1 MHILAA
7 LNLLTMENIDEKV
20 AACTLNRIFGFKPA
34 IARALTRKLGSAAAV
49 FGLSRQEMEAVF
61 GPGSPYPDRINHYE
75 LEQSAREL
83 EWLRRQGYQFISP
96 ADEVYPNALLECPDA
111 PAGLYLRSDHIVPSL
126 FNAGVAVS
134 IVGTR
139 DISPYGR
146 EWTYK
151 IVEALA
157 DSVVRPAVVSG
168 LALGVD
174 GTAHEAAL
182 ELGLPTI
189 GVMATGIEC
198 VYPRVHSPMAA
209 RMARTPGCALVTD
222 YPPFTSPQAVNFLRR
237 NRIIAG
243 LSKATVLVE
252 SKLKGGGLLTANL
265 AFEYDRQVYALPGR
279 ADDVRS
285 AGCNRIIMEKIAE
298 PLTDLKSFVQEL
310 GLGMLTRRN
319 KAVLEEEITRVFSQ
333 SESPE
338 DVRMLRKIA
347 FLIKKNRGIT
357 IEEISAGTGLEY
369 KEARRYAGMLET
381 EGIICTDLLQRC
393 SIVFKN
399 A

>member
-1 MHILAA
+1 
-7 LNLLTMENIDEKV
+7 MENFEEKA

-34 IARALTRKLGSAAAV
+34 IARALTGRLGSAAAV
-49 FGLSRQEMEAVF
+49 FRLSREEKEAVF
-61 GPGSPYPDRINHYE
+61 GPGSPYPDKLNQEE
-75 LEQSAREL
+75 LEQSAAEL
-83 EWLRRQGYQFISP
+83 EWLRKEGFHFIIP
-96 ADEVYPNALLECPDA
+96 GDGIYPNALLECPDA
-111 PAGLYLRSDHIVPSL
+111 PAGLYLRSDNVSPSL

-146 EWTYK
+146 EWTYR

-157 DSVVRPAVVSG
+157 DSLVRPTVVSG

-174 GTAHEAAL
+174 GAAHEAAL

-189 GVMATGIEC
+189 GVMATGIES
-198 VYPRVHSPMAA
+198 VYPRMHSPMAA

-252 SKLKGGGLLTANL
+252 SKIKGGGLLTANL
-265 AFEYDRQVYALPGR
+265 AFEYDREVFALPGR
-279 ADDVRS
+279 ADDIRS
-285 AGCNRIIMEKIAE
+285 EGCNRIIREKIAE
-298 PLTDLKSFVQEL
+298 PLTDLGAFVKGL
-310 GLGMLTRRN
+310 GLGLLTRRN
-319 KAVLEEEITRVFSQ
+319 KAVLEEEISRVFSL
-333 SESPE
+333 SESEE
-338 DVRMLRKIA
+338 DVRKLQQVA
-347 FLIKKNRGIT
+347 ALIKKNRGIT
-357 IEEISAGTGLEY
+357 LDEICAGCGMDY
-369 KEARRYAGMLET
+369 KDARRYTGMLET
-381 EGIICTDLLQRC
+381 EGIIYTDLLQRC

>member
-1 MHILAA
+1 MD
-7 LNLLTMENIDEKV
+7 NIDEKA

-49 FGLSRQEMEAVF
+49 FRLSQDEMEAIF
-61 GPGSPYPDRINHYE
+61 GPGSPYPDKLNERE
-75 LEQSAREL
+75 LEQSSKEL
-83 EWLRRQGYQFISP
+83 EWLQRQGYRFITP
-96 ADEVYPNALLECPDA
+96 GDDIYPNALLECPDA
-111 PAGLYLRSDHIVPSL
+111 PAALYLRSDNIVPSL
-126 FNAGVAVS
+126 FNTGVAVS

-139 DISPYGR
+139 EISPYGR

-157 DSVVRPAVVSG
+157 DSVVRPTVVSG

-174 GTAHEAAL
+174 GLAHEAAL

-189 GVMATGIEC
+189 GVMATGIES
-198 VYPRVHSPMAA
+198 VYPRLHSPMAA
-209 RMARTPGCALVTD
+209 RIARTPGCALVTD

-265 AFEYDRQVYALPGR
+265 AFEYDREVFALPGR
-279 ADDVRS
+279 ADDARS

-298 PLTDLKSFVQEL
+298 PLTDLKAFVKGL
-310 GLGMLTRRN
+310 GLGLLTRRN
-319 KAVLEEEITRVFSQ
+319 KAVLEEEITRLFSQ

-338 DVRMLRKIA
+338 DVLRLQKIA

-357 IEEISAGTGLEY
+357 IDEISAGTGLDY
-369 KEARRYAGMLET
+369 KEARRFTGMLET
-381 EGIICTDLLQRC
+381 EGIIYMDLLQRC

>member
-1 MHILAA
+1 
-7 LNLLTMENIDEKV
+7 MENFEEKA

-34 IARALTRKLGSAAAV
+34 IARALTGRLGSAAAV
-49 FGLSRQEMEAVF
+49 FRLSREEKEAVF
-61 GPGSPYPDRINHYE
+61 GPGSPYPDKLNQEE
-75 LEQSAREL
+75 LEQSAAEL
-83 EWLRRQGYQFISP
+83 EWLRKEGFHFIIP
-96 ADEVYPNALLECPDA
+96 GDGIYPNALLECPDA
-111 PAGLYLRSDHIVPSL
+111 PAGLYLRSDNVSPSL

-146 EWTYK
+146 EWTYR

-157 DSVVRPAVVSG
+157 DSLVRPTVVSG

-174 GTAHEAAL
+174 GAAHEAAL
-182 ELGLPTI
+182 ELGLPTV
-189 GVMATGIEC
+189 GVMATGIES
-198 VYPRVHSPMAA
+198 VYPRMHSPMAA

-252 SKLKGGGLLTANL
+252 SKIKGGGLLTANL
-265 AFEYDRQVYALPGR
+265 AFEYDREVFALPGR
-279 ADDVRS
+279 ADDIRS
-285 AGCNRIIMEKIAE
+285 EGCNRIIREKIAE
-298 PLTDLKSFVQEL
+298 PLTDLGAFVKGL
-310 GLGMLTRRN
+310 GLGLLTRRN
-319 KAVLEEEITRVFSQ
+319 KAVLEEEISRVFSL
-333 SESPE
+333 SESEE
-338 DVRMLRKIA
+338 DVRKLQQVA
-347 FLIKKNRGIT
+347 ALIKKNRGIT
-357 IEEISAGTGLEY
+357 LDEICAGCGMDY
-369 KEARRYAGMLET
+369 KDARRYTGMLET
-381 EGIICTDLLQRC
+381 EGIIYTDLLQRC

>member
-1 MHILAA
+1 MD
-7 LNLLTMENIDEKV
+7 NIDEKA

-49 FGLSRQEMEAVF
+49 FRLSQDDMEAIF
-61 GPGSPYPDRINHYE
+61 GPGSPYPDKLNERE
-75 LEQSAREL
+75 LEQSSKEL
-83 EWLRRQGYQFISP
+83 EWLQRQGYRFITP
-96 ADEVYPNALLECPDA
+96 GDDVYPNALLECPDA
-111 PAGLYLRSDHIVPSL
+111 PAGLYLRSDNIVPSL
-126 FNAGVAVS
+126 FNTGVAVS

-157 DSVVRPAVVSG
+157 DSVVRPTVVSG

-174 GTAHEAAL
+174 GLAHEAAL

-189 GVMATGIEC
+189 GVMATGIES
-198 VYPRVHSPMAA
+198 VYPRLHSPMAA
-209 RMARTPGCALVTD
+209 RIARTPGCALVTD

-265 AFEYDRQVYALPGR
+265 AFEYDREVFALPGR
-279 ADDVRS
+279 ADDARS

-298 PLTDLKSFVQEL
+298 PLTDLKAFVKGL
-310 GLGMLTRRN
+310 GLGLLTRRN
-319 KAVLEEEITRVFSQ
+319 KAVLEEEITRLFSQ

-338 DVRMLRKIA
+338 DVLRLQKIA

-357 IEEISAGTGLEY
+357 IDEISAGTGLDY
-369 KEARRYAGMLET
+369 KEARRFTGMLET
-381 EGIICTDLLQRC
+381 EGIIYMDLLQRC

>member
-1 MHILAA
+1 MENYDEKAAA
-7 LNLLTMENIDEKV
+7 L
-20 AACTLNRIFGFKPA
+20 TLNRIFGFKPG

-49 FGLSRQEMEAVF
+49 FKLGLEELQAVF
-61 GPGSPYPDRINHYE
+61 GPGSPYPDKINDDE
-75 LEQSAREL
+75 LEQSRREL
-83 EWLRRQGYQFISP
+83 AWLDSHGYSFLTP
-96 ADEVYPNALLECPDA
+96 GDGVYPDALLECPDA
-111 PAGLYLRSDHIVPSL
+111 PAGLYVRSDHIGPAL

-157 DSVVRPAVVSG
+157 DSLVRPTVVSG
-168 LALGVD
+168 LAMGVD
-174 GTAHEAAL
+174 GKAHEAAL

-198 VYPRVHSPMAA
+198 VYPRLHSPMAA

-252 SKLKGGGLLTANL
+252 SKRKGGGLLTANL
-265 AFEYDRQVYALPGR
+265 AFEYDREVFALPGR
-279 ADDVRS
+279 VDDLRS

-298 PLTDLKSFVQEL
+298 PLTDLGEFVAGL
-310 GLGMLTRRN
+310 GLGTLTRRN
-319 KAVLEEEITRVFSQ
+319 KAVLEEEINRVFSLT
-333 SESPE
+333 ETRE
-338 DVRMLRKIA
+338 DVLKLRQIA

-357 IEEISAGTGLEY
+357 LDEICEETGLEY
-369 KEARRYAGMLET
+369 VEVRRYAGMLET
-381 EGIICTDLLQRC
+381 EGMIYTDLLQRC
-393 SIVFKN
+393 SIIFKN

>member
-1 MHILAA
+1 
-7 LNLLTMENIDEKV
+7 MENYEEKA

-34 IARALTRKLGSAAAV
+34 IARALTGKLGCAAAV
-49 FGLSRQEMEAVF
+49 FKLSREEMEAIF
-61 GPGSPYPDRINHYE
+61 GPGSPYPDKLNQEE
-75 LEQSAREL
+75 LEQSAAEL
-83 EWLRRQGYQFISP
+83 EWLRKEGFHFITP
-96 ADEVYPNALLECPDA
+96 GDGIYPDALLECPDA
-111 PAGLYLRSDHIVPSL
+111 PAGLYLRSDNVSPSL

-157 DSVVRPAVVSG
+157 DSLVRPTVVSG

-174 GTAHEAAL
+174 GAAHEAAL

-189 GVMATGIEC
+189 GVMATGIES
-198 VYPRVHSPMAA
+198 VYPRMHSPLAA

-222 YPPFTSPQAVNFLRR
+222 YPPFTSPQTVNFLRR

-252 SKLKGGGLLTANL
+252 SKIKGGGLLTANL
-265 AFEYDRQVYALPGR
+265 AFEYDREVVALPGR
-279 ADDVRS
+279 ADDIRS
-285 AGCNRIIMEKIAE
+285 EGCNRIIREKIAE
-298 PLTDLKSFVQEL
+298 PLTDLGAFVKGL
-310 GLGMLTRRN
+310 GLGLLTRRN
-319 KAVLEEEITRVFSQ
+319 KAVLEEEISRVFSP
-333 SESPE
+333 SESEE
-338 DVRMLRKIA
+338 DVKKLQQVA
-347 FLIKKNRGIT
+347 ALIKKNRGIT
-357 IEEISAGTGLEY
+357 LDEICSVCGMEY
-369 KEARRYAGMLET
+369 REARRYTGMLET
-381 EGIICTDLLQRC
+381 EGIIYTDLLQRC

>member
-1 MHILAA
+1 MD
-7 LNLLTMENIDEKV
+7 NFEEKA
-20 AACTLNRIFGFKPA
+20 AACTLNRLFGFKPA
-34 IARALTRKLGSAAAV
+34 IARTLTGKLGSAAAV
-49 FGLSRQEMEAVF
+49 FRLSREEKEAVF
-61 GPGSPYPDRINHYE
+61 GPGSPYPDKLNQEE
-75 LEQSAREL
+75 LEQSAAEL
-83 EWLRRQGYQFISP
+83 EWLRKEGFHFIIP
-96 ADEVYPNALLECPDA
+96 NDGIYPNALLECPDA
-111 PAGLYLRSDHIVPSL
+111 PAGLYLRSDNVSPSL

-146 EWTYK
+146 EWTYR

-157 DSVVRPAVVSG
+157 DSLVRPTVVSG

-174 GTAHEAAL
+174 GAAHEAAL

-189 GVMATGIEC
+189 GVMATGIES
-198 VYPRVHSPMAA
+198 VYPRMHSPMAA

-252 SKLKGGGLLTANL
+252 SKIKGGGLLTANL
-265 AFEYDRQVYALPGR
+265 AFEYDREVFALPGR
-279 ADDVRS
+279 ADDIRS
-285 AGCNRIIMEKIAE
+285 EGCNRIIREKIAE
-298 PLTDLKSFVQEL
+298 PLTDLGAFVKGL
-310 GLGMLTRRN
+310 GLGLLTRRN
-319 KAVLEEEITRVFSQ
+319 KAVLEEEISRVFSL
-333 SESPE
+333 SESEE
-338 DVRMLRKIA
+338 DVRKLQQVA
-347 FLIKKNRGIT
+347 ALIKKNRGIT
-357 IEEISAGTGLEY
+357 LDEICAGCGMDY
-369 KEARRYAGMLET
+369 KDARRYTGMLET
-381 EGIICTDLLQRC
+381 EGIIYTDLLQRC

>member
-1 MHILAA
+1 MD
-7 LNLLTMENIDEKV
+7 NIDEKA

-49 FGLSRQEMEAVF
+49 FRLSQDEMEAIF
-61 GPGSPYPDRINHYE
+61 GPGSPYPDKLNERE
-75 LEQSAREL
+75 LEQSSKEL
-83 EWLRRQGYQFISP
+83 EWLQRQGYRFITP
-96 ADEVYPNALLECPDA
+96 GDDVYPNALLECPDA
-111 PAGLYLRSDHIVPSL
+111 PAGLYLRSDNIVPSL
-126 FNAGVAVS
+126 FNTGVAVS

-157 DSVVRPAVVSG
+157 DSVVRPTVVSG

-174 GTAHEAAL
+174 GLAHEAAL

-189 GVMATGIEC
+189 GVMATGIES
-198 VYPRVHSPMAA
+198 VYPRLHSPMAA
-209 RMARTPGCALVTD
+209 RIARTPGCALVTD

-265 AFEYDRQVYALPGR
+265 AFEYDREVFALPGR
-279 ADDVRS
+279 ADDARS

-298 PLTDLKSFVQEL
+298 PLTDLKAFVKGL
-310 GLGMLTRRN
+310 GLGLLTRRN
-319 KAVLEEEITRVFSQ
+319 KAVLEEEITRLFSQ

-338 DVRMLRKIA
+338 DVLRLQKIA

-357 IEEISAGTGLEY
+357 IDEISAGTGLDY
-369 KEARRYAGMLET
+369 KEARRFTGMLET
-381 EGIICTDLLQRC
+381 EGIIYMDLLQRC

>member
-1 MHILAA
+1 M
-7 LNLLTMENIDEKV
+7 NNSDEKA

-34 IARALTRKLGSAAAV
+34 IARALTRKLGCAAAV
-49 FGLSRQEMEAVF
+49 FNLTRDQMESVF
-61 GPGSPYPDRINHYE
+61 GPGSPYPDKLNHSE
-75 LEQSAREL
+75 LEQSAKEL
-83 EWLRRQGYQFISP
+83 AWLESQGYQFITP
-96 ADEVYPNALLECPDA
+96 ADDIYPNALLECPDG
-111 PAGLYLRSDHIVPSL
+111 PAGLYLRADNVSPSL

-157 DSVVRPAVVSG
+157 DSVVRPTVVSG

-174 GTAHEAAL
+174 GVAHETAL
-182 ELGLPTI
+182 ELGLPTV
-189 GVMATGIEC
+189 GVMATGIES
-198 VYPRVHSPMAA
+198 VYPRLHSPMAA

-222 YPPFTSPQAVNFLRR
+222 YPPLTSPQAVNFLRR

-252 SKLKGGGLLTANL
+252 SKIKGGGLLTANL
-265 AFEYDRQVYALPGR
+265 AFEYDREVFALPGR
-279 ADDVRS
+279 ADDSRS

-298 PLTDLKSFVQEL
+298 PLTDLNDFVKGL
-310 GLGMLTRRN
+310 GLGLLTRRN
-319 KAVLEEEITRVFSQ
+319 KAVLEEEIDRVFSQ
-333 SESPE
+333 SEDEE
-338 DVRMLRKIA
+338 DVHRLQQVA
-347 FLIKKNRGIT
+347 FFIKKNRGTT
-357 IEEISAGTGLEY
+357 IDEICAGTGLEY
-369 KEARRYAGMLET
+369 KDARRYVGMLET
-381 EGIICTDLLQRC
+381 EGIIYTDLLQRC
-393 SIVFKN
+393 SIIFKN

>member
-1 MHILAA
+1 MENYDEKAAA
-7 LNLLTMENIDEKV
+7 L
-20 AACTLNRIFGFKPA
+20 TLNRIFGFKPG

-49 FGLSRQEMEAVF
+49 FKLGLEELQAVF
-61 GPGSPYPDRINHYE
+61 GPGSPYPDKINDDE
-75 LEQSAREL
+75 LEQSRREL
-83 EWLRRQGYQFISP
+83 AWLDSHGYSFLTP
-96 ADEVYPNALLECPDA
+96 GDGVYPDALLECPDA
-111 PAGLYLRSDHIVPSL
+111 PAGLYVRSDHIGPAL

-157 DSVVRPAVVSG
+157 DSLVRPTVVSG
-168 LALGVD
+168 LAMGVD
-174 GTAHEAAL
+174 GKAHEAAL

-198 VYPRVHSPMAA
+198 VYPRLHSPMAA

-252 SKLKGGGLLTANL
+252 SKRKGGGLLTANL
-265 AFEYDRQVYALPGR
+265 AFEYDREVFALPGR
-279 ADDVRS
+279 VDDLRS

-298 PLTDLKSFVQEL
+298 PLTDLGEFVAGL
-310 GLGMLTRRN
+310 GLGTLTRRN
-319 KAVLEEEITRVFSQ
+319 KAVLEEEINRVFSQ
-333 SESPE
+333 TETRE
-338 DVRMLRKIA
+338 DVLKLRQIA

-357 IEEISAGTGLEY
+357 LDEICEETGLEY
-369 KEARRYAGMLET
+369 VEVRRFAGMLET
-381 EGIICTDLLQRC
+381 EGIIYTDLLQRC
-393 SIVFKN
+393 SIIFKN

>member
-1 MHILAA
+1 M
-7 LNLLTMENIDEKV
+7 NNSDEKT

-34 IARALTRKLGSAAAV
+34 IARALTKKLGGAAAV
-49 FGLSRQEMEAVF
+49 FNLSRDQMEAIF
-61 GPGSPYPDRINHYE
+61 GPGSPYLDKLNHDE
-75 LEQSAREL
+75 LEQSAKEL
-83 EWLRRQGYQFISP
+83 AWLESQGYHFITP
-96 ADEVYPNALLECPDA
+96 WDDIYPNALRECPDG
-111 PAGLYLRSDHIVPSL
+111 PAGLYLRADNVSPTL
-126 FNAGVAVS
+126 FNTGVAVS

-174 GTAHEAAL
+174 GAAHEAAL

-198 VYPRVHSPMAA
+198 VYPRLHSPMAA

-222 YPPFTSPQAVNFLRR
+222 YPPLTSPQAVNFLRR

-252 SKLKGGGLLTANL
+252 SKIKGGGLLTANL
-265 AFEYDRQVYALPGR
+265 AFEYDREVFALTGR

-285 AGCNRIIMEKIAE
+285 AGCNRIIREKIAE
-298 PLTDLKSFVQEL
+298 PLTDLRDFVKSL
-310 GLGMLTRRN
+310 GLGLMTRRN
-319 KAVLEEEITRVFSQ
+319 KAVLEEEINRIFSDI
-333 SESPE
+333 EDIE
-338 DVRMLRKIA
+338 DVRKLQQVA
-347 FLIKKNRGIT
+347 AVIKKYRGIT
-357 IEEISAGTGLEY
+357 LDEICSCSGLEY
-369 KEARRYAGMLET
+369 KDVRRYTGMLET
-381 EGIICTDLLQRC
+381 EGIIYTDLLQRC
-393 SIVFKN
+393 SIIFKN

>member
-1 MHILAA
+1 MENYDEKAAA
-7 LNLLTMENIDEKV
+7 L
-20 AACTLNRIFGFKPA
+20 TLNRIFGFKPG

-49 FGLSRQEMEAVF
+49 FKLGLEELQAVF
-61 GPGSPYPDRINHYE
+61 GPGSPYPDKINDDE
-75 LEQSAREL
+75 LEQSRREL
-83 EWLRRQGYQFISP
+83 AWLDSHGYSFLTP
-96 ADEVYPNALLECPDA
+96 GDGVYPDALLECPDA
-111 PAGLYLRSDHIVPSL
+111 PAGLYVRSDHIGPAL

-157 DSVVRPAVVSG
+157 DSIVRPTVVSG
-168 LALGVD
+168 LAMGVD
-174 GTAHEAAL
+174 GKAHEAAL

-198 VYPRVHSPMAA
+198 VYPRLHSPMAA

-252 SKLKGGGLLTANL
+252 SKRKGGGLLTANL
-265 AFEYDRQVYALPGR
+265 AFEYDREVFALPGR
-279 ADDVRS
+279 VDDLRS

-298 PLTDLKSFVQEL
+298 PLTDLGEFVAGL
-310 GLGMLTRRN
+310 GLGTLTRRN
-319 KAVLEEEITRVFSQ
+319 KAVLEEEINRVFSLT
-333 SESPE
+333 ETRE
-338 DVRMLRKIA
+338 DVLKLRRIA

-357 IEEISAGTGLEY
+357 LDEICEETGLEY
-369 KEARRYAGMLET
+369 VEVRRFAGMLET
-381 EGIICTDLLQRC
+381 EGIIYTDLLQRC
-393 SIVFKN
+393 SIIFKN

>member
-1 MHILAA
+1 MA
-7 LNLLTMENIDEKV
+7 
-20 AACTLNRIFGFKPA
+20 
-34 IARALTRKLGSAAAV
+34 
-49 FGLSRQEMEAVF
+49 
-61 GPGSPYPDRINHYE
+61 PD
-75 LEQSAREL
+75 
-83 EWLRRQGYQFISP
+83 
-96 ADEVYPNALLECPDA
+96 PDA
-111 PAGLYLRSDHIVPSL
+111 PAGLYLRSDNVSPSL

-146 EWTYK
+146 EWTYR

-157 DSVVRPAVVSG
+157 DTLVRPTVVSG

-174 GTAHEAAL
+174 GAAHEAAL

-189 GVMATGIEC
+189 GVMATGIES
-198 VYPRVHSPMAA
+198 VYPRMHSPMAA

-252 SKLKGGGLLTANL
+252 SKIKGGGLLTANL
-265 AFEYDRQVYALPGR
+265 AFEYDREVFALPGR
-279 ADDVRS
+279 ADDIRS
-285 AGCNRIIMEKIAE
+285 EGCNRIIREKIAE
-298 PLTDLKSFVQEL
+298 PLTDLGAFVKGL
-310 GLGMLTRRN
+310 GLGLLTRRN
-319 KAVLEEEITRVFSQ
+319 KAVLEEEISRVFSL
-333 SESPE
+333 SESEE
-338 DVRMLRKIA
+338 DVRKLQQVA
-347 FLIKKNRGIT
+347 AVIKKNRGIT
-357 IEEISAGTGLEY
+357 LDEICAGCGMDY
-369 KEARRYAGMLET
+369 KDARRYTGMLET
-381 EGIICTDLLQRC
+381 EGIIYTDLLQRC

>member
-1 MHILAA
+1 M
-7 LNLLTMENIDEKV
+7 NNFDEKA
-20 AACTLNRIFGFKPA
+20 AACTLNRIFGFKPS

-61 GPGSPYPDRINHYE
+61 GPGSPYTDKLNDSE
-75 LEQSAREL
+75 LEQSAKEL
-83 EWLRRQGYQFISP
+83 EWLQERGFQFITP
-96 ADEVYPNALLECPDA
+96 DDGIYPKALLECPDA
-111 PAGLYLRSDHIVPSL
+111 PAGLYLRSDHVSPAL

-151 IVEALA
+151 IGEALA
-157 DSVVRPAVVSG
+157 DSVVRPAIVSG

-174 GTAHEAAL
+174 GAAHEAAL
-182 ELGLPTI
+182 ELGLPTT
-189 GVMATGIEC
+189 GVMATGIES
-198 VYPRVHSPMAA
+198 VYPRLHSPMAA
-209 RMARTPGCALVTD
+209 RMARTPGCAIVTD

-252 SKLKGGGLLTANL
+252 SKLKGGGLLTASL
-265 AFEYDRQVYALPGR
+265 AFGYDREVFALPGR
-279 ADDVRS
+279 ADDIRS
-285 AGCNRIIMEKIAE
+285 AGCNRVIREKIAE
-298 PLTDLKSFVQEL
+298 PLTDLDDFVKGL
-310 GLGMLTRRN
+310 GLGLLTRRN
-319 KAVLEEEITRVFSQ
+319 KAVLEEEISRLFGQ
-333 SESPE
+333 AESPE
-338 DVRMLRKIA
+338 DVRILQRIA
-347 FLIKKNRGIT
+347 SLIKKNRGMT
-357 IEEISAGTGLEY
+357 IDEISAETGLEY
-369 KEARRYAGMLET
+369 REARRYAGMLET
-381 EGIICTDLLQRC
+381 EGIIYTDLLQRC

>member
-1 MHILAA
+1 MENYDEKAAA
-7 LNLLTMENIDEKV
+7 L
-20 AACTLNRIFGFKPA
+20 TLNRIFGFKPG

-49 FGLSRQEMEAVF
+49 FKLGLEELQAVF
-61 GPGSPYPDRINHYE
+61 GPGSPYPDKINDDE
-75 LEQSAREL
+75 LEQSRREL
-83 EWLRRQGYQFISP
+83 AWLDSHGYSFLTP
-96 ADEVYPNALLECPDA
+96 GDGVYPDALLECPDA
-111 PAGLYLRSDHIVPSL
+111 PAGLYVRSDHIGPAL

-157 DSVVRPAVVSG
+157 DSLVRPTVVSG
-168 LALGVD
+168 LAMGVD
-174 GTAHEAAL
+174 GKAHEAAL

-198 VYPRVHSPMAA
+198 VYPRLHSPMAA

-222 YPPFTSPQAVNFLRR
+222 YPPFPSPQAVNFLRR

-252 SKLKGGGLLTANL
+252 SKRKGGGLLTANL
-265 AFEYDRQVYALPGR
+265 AFEYDREVFALPGR
-279 ADDVRS
+279 VDDLRS

-298 PLTDLKSFVQEL
+298 PLTDLGEFVAGL
-310 GLGMLTRRN
+310 GLGTLTRRN
-319 KAVLEEEITRVFSQ
+319 KAVLEEEINRVFSLT
-333 SESPE
+333 ETRE
-338 DVRMLRKIA
+338 DVLKLRQIA

-357 IEEISAGTGLEY
+357 LDEICEETGLEY
-369 KEARRYAGMLET
+369 VEVRRYAGMLET
-381 EGIICTDLLQRC
+381 EGIIYTDLLQRC
-393 SIVFKN
+393 SIIFKN

>member
-1 MHILAA
+1 MD
-7 LNLLTMENIDEKV
+7 NFEEKA
-20 AACTLNRIFGFKPA
+20 AACTLNRLFGFKPA
-34 IARALTRKLGSAAAV
+34 IARTLTGKLGSAAAV
-49 FGLSRQEMEAVF
+49 FRLSREEKEAVF
-61 GPGSPYPDRINHYE
+61 GPGSPYPDKLNQEE
-75 LEQSAREL
+75 LDQSAAEL
-83 EWLRRQGYQFISP
+83 EWLRKEGFHFIIP
-96 ADEVYPNALLECPDA
+96 GDGIYPDALLECPDA
-111 PAGLYLRSDHIVPSL
+111 PAGLYLRSDNVSPSL

-146 EWTYK
+146 EWTYR

-157 DSVVRPAVVSG
+157 DSLVRPTVVSG

-174 GTAHEAAL
+174 GAAHEAAL

-189 GVMATGIEC
+189 GVMATGIES
-198 VYPRVHSPMAA
+198 VYPRMHSPMAA

-252 SKLKGGGLLTANL
+252 SKIKGGGLLTANL
-265 AFEYDRQVYALPGR
+265 AFEYDREVFALPGR
-279 ADDVRS
+279 ADDIRS
-285 AGCNRIIMEKIAE
+285 EGCNRIIREKIAE
-298 PLTDLKSFVQEL
+298 PLTDLGAFVKGL
-310 GLGMLTRRN
+310 GLGLLTRRN
-319 KAVLEEEITRVFSQ
+319 KAVLEEEISRVFSL
-333 SESPE
+333 SESEE
-338 DVRMLRKIA
+338 DVRKLQQVA
-347 FLIKKNRGIT
+347 ALIKKNRGIT
-357 IEEISAGTGLEY
+357 LDEICAGCGMDY
-369 KEARRYAGMLET
+369 KDARRYTGMLET
-381 EGIICTDLLQRC
+381 EGIIYTDLLQRC

>member
-1 MHILAA
+1 MD
-7 LNLLTMENIDEKV
+7 NIDEKA

-49 FGLSRQEMEAVF
+49 FRLSQDEMEAIF
-61 GPGSPYPDRINHYE
+61 GPGSPYPDKLNERE
-75 LEQSAREL
+75 LEQSSKEL
-83 EWLRRQGYQFISP
+83 EWLQRQGYRFITP
-96 ADEVYPNALLECPDA
+96 GDDIYPNALLECPDA
-111 PAGLYLRSDHIVPSL
+111 PAALYLRSDNIVPSL
-126 FNAGVAVS
+126 FNTGVAVS

-157 DSVVRPAVVSG
+157 DSVVRPTVVSG

-174 GTAHEAAL
+174 GLAHEAAL

-189 GVMATGIEC
+189 GVMATGIES
-198 VYPRVHSPMAA
+198 VYPRLHSPMAA
-209 RMARTPGCALVTD
+209 RIARTPGCALVTD

-265 AFEYDRQVYALPGR
+265 AFEYDREVFALPGR
-279 ADDVRS
+279 ADDARS

-298 PLTDLKSFVQEL
+298 PLTDLKAFVKGL
-310 GLGMLTRRN
+310 GLGLLTRRN
-319 KAVLEEEITRVFSQ
+319 KAVLEEEITRLFSQ

-338 DVRMLRKIA
+338 DVLRLQKIA

-357 IEEISAGTGLEY
+357 IDEISAGTGLDY
-369 KEARRYAGMLET
+369 KEARRFTGMLET
-381 EGIICTDLLQRC
+381 EGIIYMDLLQRC

>member
-1 MHILAA
+1 MD
-7 LNLLTMENIDEKV
+7 NFEEKA
-20 AACTLNRIFGFKPA
+20 AACTLNRLFGFKPA
-34 IARALTRKLGSAAAV
+34 IARALTGKLGSAAAV
-49 FGLSRQEMEAVF
+49 FRLSREEKEAVF
-61 GPGSPYPDRINHYE
+61 GPGSPYPDKLNQEE
-75 LEQSAREL
+75 LDQSAAEL
-83 EWLRRQGYQFISP
+83 EWLRKEGFHFIIP
-96 ADEVYPNALLECPDA
+96 GDGIYPDALLECPDA
-111 PAGLYLRSDHIVPSL
+111 PAGLYLRSDNVSPSL

-146 EWTYK
+146 EWTYR

-157 DSVVRPAVVSG
+157 DSLVRPTVVSG

-174 GTAHEAAL
+174 GAAHEAAL

-189 GVMATGIEC
+189 GVMATGIES
-198 VYPRVHSPMAA
+198 VYPRMHSPMAA

-252 SKLKGGGLLTANL
+252 SKIKGGGLLTANL
-265 AFEYDRQVYALPGR
+265 AFEYDREVFALPGR
-279 ADDVRS
+279 ADDIRS
-285 AGCNRIIMEKIAE
+285 EGCNRIIREKIAE
-298 PLTDLKSFVQEL
+298 PLTDLGAFVKGL
-310 GLGMLTRRN
+310 GLGLLTRRN
-319 KAVLEEEITRVFSQ
+319 KAVLEEEISRVFSL
-333 SESPE
+333 SESEE
-338 DVRMLRKIA
+338 DVRKLQQVA
-347 FLIKKNRGIT
+347 ALIKKNRGIT
-357 IEEISAGTGLEY
+357 LDEICAGCGMDY
-369 KEARRYAGMLET
+369 KDARRYTGMLET
-381 EGIICTDLLQRC
+381 EGIIYTDLLQRC

>member
-1 MHILAA
+1 MDHF
-7 LNLLTMENIDEKV
+7 DERA

-34 IARALTRKLGSAAAV
+34 IAGALTRKLGSAAAV
-49 FGLSRQEMEAVF
+49 FGLSRQEMEAIF
-61 GPGSPYPDRINHYE
+61 GPGSPYTDRLNHDE

-83 EWLRRQGYQFISP
+83 EWLQRQGYQFITP
-96 ADEVYPNALLECPDA
+96 GDDVYPNALRECPDA

-174 GTAHEAAL
+174 SIAHEAAL

-265 AFEYDRQVYALPGR
+265 AFEYDREVFALPGR
-279 ADDVRS
+279 ADDARS

-298 PLTDLKSFVQEL
+298 PLTDLKDFVKGL
-310 GLGMLTRRN
+310 GLGLLTRRN
-319 KAVLEEEITRVFSQ
+319 KAVLEEEIARVFSR

-338 DVRMLRKIA
+338 DIRTLQSIA
-347 FLIKKNRGIT
+347 LMVKKNRGIT
-357 IEEISAGTGLEY
+357 IEEISSGTGLEY
-369 KEARRYAGMLET
+369 KEARRYAGLLET
-381 EGIICTDLLQRC
+381 EGIIYMDLLQRC

>member
-1 MHILAA
+1 
-7 LNLLTMENIDEKV
+7 MENFEEKA
-20 AACTLNRIFGFKPA
+20 AACTLNRLFGFKPA
-34 IARALTRKLGSAAAV
+34 IARALTGKLGSAAAV
-49 FGLSRQEMEAVF
+49 FRLSREEKEAVF
-61 GPGSPYPDRINHYE
+61 GLGSPYPDKLNQEE
-75 LEQSAREL
+75 LDQSAAEL
-83 EWLRRQGYQFISP
+83 EWLRKEGFHFIIP
-96 ADEVYPNALLECPDA
+96 GDGIYPDALLECPDA
-111 PAGLYLRSDHIVPSL
+111 PAGLYLRSDNVSPSL

-146 EWTYK
+146 EWTYR

-157 DSVVRPAVVSG
+157 DTLVQPTVVSG

-174 GTAHEAAL
+174 GAAHEAAL

-189 GVMATGIEC
+189 GVMATGIES
-198 VYPRVHSPMAA
+198 VYPRMHSPMAA

-252 SKLKGGGLLTANL
+252 SKIKGGGLLTANL
-265 AFEYDRQVYALPGR
+265 AFEYDREVFALPGR
-279 ADDVRS
+279 ADDIRS
-285 AGCNRIIMEKIAE
+285 EGCNRIIREKIAE
-298 PLTDLKSFVQEL
+298 PLTDLGAFVKGL
-310 GLGMLTRRN
+310 GLGLLTRRN
-319 KAVLEEEITRVFSQ
+319 KAVLEEEISRVFSL
-333 SESPE
+333 SESEE
-338 DVRMLRKIA
+338 DVRKLQQVA
-347 FLIKKNRGIT
+347 ALIKKNRGIT
-357 IEEISAGTGLEY
+357 LDEICAGCGMDY
-369 KEARRYAGMLET
+369 KDARRYTGMLET
-381 EGIICTDLLQRC
+381 EGIIYTDLLQRC

>member
-1 MHILAA
+1 MD
-7 LNLLTMENIDEKV
+7 NIDEKA

-49 FGLSRQEMEAVF
+49 FRLSQDEMEAIF
-61 GPGSPYPDRINHYE
+61 GPGSPYPDKLNERE
-75 LEQSAREL
+75 LEQSSKEL
-83 EWLRRQGYQFISP
+83 EWLQRQGYRFITP
-96 ADEVYPNALLECPDA
+96 GDDVYPNALLECPDA
-111 PAGLYLRSDHIVPSL
+111 PAGLYLRSDNIVPSL
-126 FNAGVAVS
+126 FNTGVAVS

-157 DSVVRPAVVSG
+157 DSVVRPTVVSG

-174 GTAHEAAL
+174 GLAHEAAL

-189 GVMATGIEC
+189 GVMATGIES
-198 VYPRVHSPMAA
+198 VYPRLHSPMAA

-265 AFEYDRQVYALPGR
+265 AFEYDREVFALPGR
-279 ADDVRS
+279 ADDARS

-298 PLTDLKSFVQEL
+298 PLTDLKAFVKGL
-310 GLGMLTRRN
+310 GLGLLTRRN
-319 KAVLEEEITRVFSQ
+319 KAVLEEEITRLFSQ

-338 DVRMLRKIA
+338 DVLRLQKIA

-357 IEEISAGTGLEY
+357 IDEISAGTGLDY
-369 KEARRYAGMLET
+369 KEARRFTGMLET
-381 EGIICTDLLQRC
+381 EGIIYMDLLQRC

>member
-1 MHILAA
+1 
-7 LNLLTMENIDEKV
+7 MENFEEKA
-20 AACTLNRIFGFKPA
+20 AACTLNRLFGFKPA
-34 IARALTRKLGSAAAV
+34 IARALTGKLGSAAAV
-49 FGLSRQEMEAVF
+49 FRLSREEKEAVF
-61 GPGSPYPDRINHYE
+61 GLGSPYPDKLNQEE
-75 LEQSAREL
+75 LDQSAAEL
-83 EWLRRQGYQFISP
+83 EWLRKEGFHFIIP
-96 ADEVYPNALLECPDA
+96 GDGIYPDALLECPDA
-111 PAGLYLRSDHIVPSL
+111 PAGLYLRSDNVSPSL

-146 EWTYK
+146 EWTYR

-157 DSVVRPAVVSG
+157 DSLVRPTVVSG

-174 GTAHEAAL
+174 GAAHEAAL

-189 GVMATGIEC
+189 GVMATGIES
-198 VYPRVHSPMAA
+198 VYPRMHSPMAA

-252 SKLKGGGLLTANL
+252 SKIKGGGLLTANL
-265 AFEYDRQVYALPGR
+265 AFEYDREVFALPGR
-279 ADDVRS
+279 ADDIRS
-285 AGCNRIIMEKIAE
+285 EGCNRIIREKIAE
-298 PLTDLKSFVQEL
+298 PLTDLGAFVKGL
-310 GLGMLTRRN
+310 GLGLLTRRN
-319 KAVLEEEITRVFSQ
+319 KAVLEEEISRVFSL
-333 SESPE
+333 SESEE
-338 DVRMLRKIA
+338 DVRKLQQVA
-347 FLIKKNRGIT
+347 ALIKKNRGIT
-357 IEEISAGTGLEY
+357 LDEICAGCGMDY
-369 KEARRYAGMLET
+369 KDARRYTGMLET
-381 EGIICTDLLQRC
+381 EGFIYTDLLQRC